1 MGTLTFTSTFY
12 GESAAISR
20 SRMVDDVVAASFLGS
35 IEPDVPALR
44 SGGREGYLWSAPTL
58 PGLVADIVLDCPEA
72 ERLWSP
78 TGRKQPKDAYDVLL
92 AVTRFVD
99 GPRAAWK
106 GSAEARRRI
115 PALDLL

>member
-1 MGTLTFTSTFY
+1 
-12 GESAAISR
+12 
-20 SRMVDDVVAASFLGS
+20 V
-35 IEPDVPALR
+35 
-44 SGGREGYLWSAPTL
+44 EGKDIFGAPQRCQVW
-58 PGLVADIVLDCPEA
+58 VADIVLDCPEA

-106 GSAEARRRI
+106 GSGGSKAKNTGFGFAVKSLQTYFIDPGQDGPIRAAEFHRWAWNGTVFARM
-115 PALDLL
+115 